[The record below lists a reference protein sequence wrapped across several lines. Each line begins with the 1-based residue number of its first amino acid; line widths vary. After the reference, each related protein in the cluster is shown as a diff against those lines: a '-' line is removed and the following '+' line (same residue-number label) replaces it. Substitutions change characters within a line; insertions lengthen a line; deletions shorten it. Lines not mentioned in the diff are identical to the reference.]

1 MSLPF
6 PLFPPSAST
15 VASEMDALYFFIVAV
30 CTFFAV
36 LVTALVVFFTLR
48 YKRKDENEVGADI
61 HGSLVLELTWTFIP
75 FVLAMTMF
83 GWGAKVFFDLSRP
96 PRDAMEIFVVGKQ
109 WMWKVQHP
117 DGTREI
123 NQLHVPIG
131 RPVRITLGSED
142 VIHDFFVPAFRVKMD
157 AVPGKLTTL
166 WFEATKEGTYHI
178 FCAEYCG
185 TKHSGMI
192 GEVIAMQ
199 PQDYEAWLSGGRM
212 TGTPVENGE
221 RLFADLA
228 CITCHKTDSTGRGPS
243 LVGLFGSA
251 VNLADGR
258 TVVADENYLRES
270 IMNSQAKVVQGYQP
284 IMPAFQ
290 GLVSEENVMQ
300 LIAYLKTLKPEAPV
314 IGGQQ

>member
-15 VASEMDALYFFIVAV
+15 VATEMDALYFFIVAV

-36 LVTALVVFFTLR
+36 VVTLAVVYFTLR
-48 YKRKDENEVGADI
+48 YGRRGEDEVGADI
-61 HGSLVLELTWTFIP
+61 HGSLALELGWTFIP
-75 FVLAMTMF
+75 FVLAMVMF

-109 WMWKVQHP
+109 WMWKIQHP

-142 VIHDFFVPAFRVKMD
+142 VLHDFSLPAFRVKMD

-166 WFEATKEGTYHI
+166 WFEATKVGTYHI
-178 FCAEYCG
+178 FCAEFCG
-185 TKHSGMI
+185 TNHSGMI
-192 GEVIAMQ
+192 GEVIAME
-199 PQDYEAWLSGGRM
+199 PHDYEAWLAGGRTM
-212 TGTPVENGE
+212 GTPVENGE
-221 RLFADLA
+221 RLFTDLA

-243 LVGLFGSA
+243 LIGVFGST
-251 VNLADGR
+251 VELTDGR
-258 TVVADENYLRES
+258 SVVADENYFRES
-270 IMNSQAKVVQGYQP
+270 IMNSQAKVVKGYQP
-284 IMPAFQ
+284 IMPPFQ
-290 GLVSEENVMQ
+290 GLVSEENLLQ
-300 LIAYLKTLKPEAPV
+300 LIAYIKTLKPQPAPG
-314 IGGQQ
+314 GGQQ